1 MNIAYISKKDLV
13 TRFKCFIFQHHGM
26 APSHSPSLRHRCR
39 GDGWFDAIYPCSQE
53 IMFPSLRCRQV
64 QSWIM
69 CLAFL
74 EPQPPLVL
82 VHSFPIPAL
91 TCPPGGKLPHH
102 LFPSLSHTSKLKE
115 TPQPHPLSLVRLL
128 PSISSAPPPQQ
139 DVLLSPQLRRY
150 PSQPALS
157 LTRHSFRSE
166 PAQGLCWA
174 AAFSDGQGHVWK
186 ELIWSILVEKAW
198 RNKVLMMRSL

>member
-1 MNIAYISKKDLV
+1 MKIAYISKKDLV
-13 TRFKCFIFQHHGM
+13 TRFKCFIFQPYSM
-26 APSHSPSLRHRCR
+26 APSHIPSLRYRCK

-74 EPQPPLVL
+74 EPQPPLML

-102 LFPSLSHTSKLKE
+102 LFPSLSHTPKQKE

-128 PSISSAPPPQQ
+128 PSIPVPHH
-139 DVLLSPQLRRY
+139 
-150 PSQPALS
+150 PSRMCCPALS
-157 LTRHSFRSE
+157 CAGTCLSQRCPQEALILIGASTGALLSCSI
-166 PAQGLCWA
+166 QWWA
-174 AAFSDGQGHVWK
+174 RACLERTHLKYTCRKSVK
-186 ELIWSILVEKAW
+186 E
-198 RNKVLMMRSL
+198 